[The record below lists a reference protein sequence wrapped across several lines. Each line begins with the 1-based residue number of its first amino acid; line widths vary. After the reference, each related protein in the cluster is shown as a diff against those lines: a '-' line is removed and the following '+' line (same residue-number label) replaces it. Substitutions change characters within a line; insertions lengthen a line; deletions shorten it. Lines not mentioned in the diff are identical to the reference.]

1 MNIQRTYTIL
11 DTVTANENG
20 DPVVI
25 ENGGL
30 WKLVVCGTFDTATAV
45 LNILGPDG
53 SEYVLITGASF
64 TAAGVLD
71 VELPAGATVR
81 AAVSSVGAGTSLH
94 ASLSFVR

>member
-1 MNIQRTYTIL
+1 MNISRTYTL
-11 DTVTANENG
+11 LSTVTANGNG

-25 ENGGL
+25 EHGGL
-30 WKLVVCGTFDTATAV
+30 WKLVVSGTFDTATAV

-53 SEYVLITGASF
+53 TEYVLLTGASF

-81 AAVSSVGAGTSLH
+81 ATVSSVGGSTSLH